1 MALPIP
7 QTRLLIRLELLM
19 QPPLCKL
26 LSASFHIWHHN
37 DFTEPPRTFSIRL
50 CHQRALP
57 AFFQIENDQ
66 NHVPVWPRTSEG
78 QAQSDSA
85 QENCCSPI
93 KLLDKGAKAEFTF
106 KRVRKIISPLL
117 DKFELFSCLFLDL
130 VSSNFFSFIFSFDL
144 FIFFFV

>member
-1 MALPIP
+1 MSLPMALPIP

-85 QENCCSPI
+85 QENCCSQI
-93 KLLDKGAKAEFTF
+93 KLLDNGAKAELTF
-106 KRVRKIISPLL
+106 RRGRKIMVSPLRSKRLAEFLRVR
-117 DKFELFSCLFLDL
+117 
-130 VSSNFFSFIFSFDL
+130 VTT
-144 FIFFFV
+144 